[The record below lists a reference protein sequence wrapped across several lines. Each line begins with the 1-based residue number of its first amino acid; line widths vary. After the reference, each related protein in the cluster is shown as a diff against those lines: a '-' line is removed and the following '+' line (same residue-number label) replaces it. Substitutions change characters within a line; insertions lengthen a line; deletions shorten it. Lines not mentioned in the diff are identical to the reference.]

1 MAAVAAGTATSRQQ
15 DTTYTLDD
23 GDALD
28 QWQQSA
34 SLDNRVALQASVT
47 WSGLQ
52 DGSIAAGANDPANP
66 YNAVWWLLQPVRT
79 QHCGDCVDLAVKSPY
94 DPPWAGAGSNQL
106 NQTPGDGQTE
116 CGAGCHCELDY
127 KANRSEVDALAA
139 AAAWQVWLGQAG
151 ADLAAMQQIGTAAG
165 YEPGDYSGYISQ
177 DVWEQIARD
186 TAAAAQNPGAVS
198 SLNAR
203 ANAYTAQQ
211 IGTGAGYGPGFSLR
225 LIPRRIPVLTGG
237 DTTAETTSAPAPA
250 TATDTLTTDQQS
262 ALDRFR
268 DAVAGWN
275 AVRGDDLPEA
285 LRLFASEVDAYGALG
300 LGGLPPYDQLTDAQQ
315 QALGNLVGALW
326 DWADANGYLDDYGAG
341 GGAFSEPVDD
351 ATIRLGL
358 PGGGQPQGYSQ
369 PRGPG
374 GKWAPG
380 LGRQQEHEAAGG
392 RAGGLRGP
400 AGEMHARGAQ
410 SSGGGAAG
418 GDAAKGENPDAKPFT
433 HEEFLAAQ
441 LEPITGRGGHQPV
454 FSTVMGGHAYFVKSY
469 KNTHNEYEQPV
480 HEVAARAI
488 AKEVGLEHET
498 IPVWL
503 EQRDGVT
510 YGVFPLVSGKS
521 VFNYKRQDGV
531 RESETYRYLP
541 DNIRQRM
548 GLYAYVIGE
557 PDRVSPN
564 FLVNPSTREV
574 YSIDHT
580 RAFGRQT
587 GGESRFQA
595 AYFRQGIG
603 NGKLDSWKTV
613 EIPRDE
619 LRQMVSHTERVA
631 AIAEGLHV
639 HGGGEPVRD
648 RLTILRSV
656 LDGYANPTYADILTE
671 AKRLGRR
678 PYQKSWEYPPGA

>member
-1 MAAVAAGTATSRQQ
+1 MRQEAAAVAVAAGTASGQRQQ
-15 DTTYTLDD
+15 STTYTLDD

-34 SLDNRVALQASVT
+34 SLDNRVVLQASVT

-52 DGSIAAGANDPANP
+52 DGSIAAGATDPANP
-66 YNAVWWLLQPVRT
+66 YQQVWWILQPVRT

-94 DPPWAGAGSNQL
+94 DPPWAGVGSNQL
-106 NQTPGDGQTE
+106 NQSPGDGQTE
-116 CGAGCHCELDY
+116 CGAGCKCELDY
-127 KANRSEVDALAA
+127 KANWSEVDALAA
-139 AAAWQVWLGQAG
+139 AAAWTVWLGQAG

-177 DVWEQIARD
+177 SVWEQAAQD
-186 TAAAAQNPGAVS
+186 TAAAAQNPSNVS

-203 ANAYTAQQ
+203 ANAYAAQQ

-237 DTTAETTSAPAPA
+237 DTTAETIPAP
-250 TATDTLTTDQQS
+250 ATDTLTTDQQS

-268 DAVAGWN
+268 EAVAGWN
-275 AVRGDDLPEA
+275 AVRGEDLPEA
-285 LRLFASEVDAYGALG
+285 LRLFASEVDAYGT
-300 LGGLPPYDQLTDAQQ
+300 GGLPPYDQLTDAQQ
-315 QALGNLVGALW
+315 QALGTLVGALW
-326 DWADANGYLDDYGAG
+326 DWAYASGYFDDYGNS
-341 GGAFSEPVDD
+341 GGAFSERVDD

-392 RAGGLRGP
+392 RAGGMRGP
-400 AGEMHARGAQ
+400 AGEVQARGAQ
-410 SSGGGAAG
+410 SGGGAAG

-433 HEEFLAAQ
+433 HEEFLAAH

-454 FSTVMGGHAYFVKSY
+454 FSAVMGGREYFVKSY

-503 EQRDGVT
+503 EERDGVT

-564 FLVNPSTREV
+564 FLVTADHHI

-603 NGKLDSWKTV
+603 NGKLNSWRDVT
-613 EIPRDE
+613 IPRE
-619 LRQMVSHTERVA
+619 EIRQLLTHTERVA
-631 AIAEGLHV
+631 AIAEAFHV
-639 HGGGEPVRD
+639 HGGGAPVRD
-648 RLTILRSV
+648 RLTILRQV

-678 PYQKSWEYPPGA
+678 PYQQSWEYPPGA